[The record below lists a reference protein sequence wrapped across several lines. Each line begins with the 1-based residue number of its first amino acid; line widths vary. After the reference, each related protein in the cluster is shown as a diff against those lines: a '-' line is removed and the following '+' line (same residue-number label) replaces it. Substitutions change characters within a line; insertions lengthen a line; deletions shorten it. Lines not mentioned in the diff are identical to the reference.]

1 MIPYEIV
8 FDDKADKLRICLP
21 EHLSIVEEFL
31 EVEVRSELSKNLILD
46 RIQRVVS
53 GEEEVSDGTGNLYSS
68 EIRRDYTRI
77 YNSYVEDQLE
87 KGIDTGEEL
96 ESIIE
101 TKHFAELVTIWM
113 DALNEHRQQQRDSM
127 K

>member
-1 MIPYEIV
+1 MILYKIF

-21 EHLSIVEEFL
+21 ENLSLVEEYL
-31 EVEVRSELSKNLILD
+31 EGQVRSELSKNLILD

-53 GEEEVSDGTGNLYSS
+53 GEEEVSEGTGNLYSS

-77 YNSYVEDQLE
+77 YNSYVEEQLE
-87 KGIDTGEEL
+87 AGIDTGEDL

-101 TKHFAELVTIWM
+101 TKYFAELVTIWM
-113 DALNEHRQQQRDSM
+113 DALNEHRQQRDST

>member
-1 MIPYEIV
+1 MIHYEIV
-8 FDDKADKLRICLP
+8 FDDQADKLRICLP
-21 EHLSIVEEFL
+21 EHLSIIEEFL

-77 YNSYVEDQLE
+77 YNSYVEEQLE
-87 KGIDTGEEL
+87 KGIDTGEDL

-101 TKHFAELVTIWM
+101 TKYFAELVTIWM
-113 DALNEHRQQQRDSM
+113 NALNAYRQQRDST

>member
-1 MIPYEIV
+1 MIHYEIV

-53 GEEEVSDGTGNLYSS
+53 GEEEVSEGTGNLYSS

-77 YNSYVEDQLE
+77 YNSYVEEQLE
-87 KGIDTGEEL
+87 EGIDTGEEL
-96 ESIIE
+96 ESFIE
-101 TKHFAELVTIWM
+101 TKYFAELVTIWM
-113 DALNEHRQQQRDSM
+113 DALNDHRQQR
-127 K
+127 KNG

>member
-1 MIPYEIV
+1 MIPYKIF

-21 EHLSIVEEFL
+21 EYLSLVEEYL
-31 EVEVRSELSKNLILD
+31 EGQVRSELSKNLILD

-53 GEEEVSDGTGNLYSS
+53 GEEEVSEGTGNLYSS

-77 YNSYVEDQLE
+77 YNSYVEEELE
-87 KGIDTGEEL
+87 EGIDTGEEL

-101 TKHFAELVTIWM
+101 TKYFAELVTIWM

>member
-21 EHLSIVEEFL
+21 EHLSLVQEYL
-31 EVEVRSELSKNLILD
+31 EGQVRSELAKSLILD

-53 GEEEVSDGTGNLYSS
+53 GEEEVSEGTGNLYSS
-68 EIRRDYTRI
+68 EIRMDYTRI
-77 YNSYVEDQLE
+77 YNSYVEEQLE
-87 KGIDTGEEL
+87 AGIDTGEEL

-101 TKHFAELVTIWM
+101 TKYFAELVTIWM
-113 DALNEHRQQQRDSM
+113 DALNAYRQQRDS
-127 K
+127 KK